1 VEEGL
6 DHPLDGEAV
15 LGGVGHVLR
24 DVPLGDPP
32 RPPGSEALLQGF
44 CHDGRKGKLIQDF
57 AQALRGLGECE
68 LALPGGIFQPCALG
82 QSYRQ
87 SGNVPLRY

>member
-1 VEEGL
+1 MSGNMRS
-6 DHPLDGEAV
+6 ATFTTS
-15 LGGVGHVLR
+15 LGTTRGISEICGPWAAEDR
-24 DVPLGDPP
+24 
-32 RPPGSEALLQGF
+32 SEALLQGF
-44 CHDGRKGKLIQDF
+44 CHDGRKGKIIQDL

-87 SGNVPLRY
+87 SGNVRLRY